1 MDKRPT
7 IKFGEYP
14 TPIPVFKCRTL
25 DGKELL
31 AMVDTGSEVTIF
43 DPQLSDNLIAEEED
57 GTGITLHSI
66 HGEDES
72 NSSMYRLPLSVKTEM
87 SDDSS
92 LHLRGIKSDL
102 SSVSQFL
109 KASYGWDEELYVVI
123 GSDTLKAMEWI
134 IDFDN
139 NQIVL

>member
-1 MDKRPT
+1 MNKRTT

-25 DGKELL
+25 DGKQFI

-43 DPQLSDNLIAEEED
+43 DQKLSDNLISED
-57 GTGITLHSI
+57 EDETGITLHSI

-72 NSSMYRLPLSVKTEM
+72 SASMYRLPLSVKTDM

-92 LHLRGIKSDL
+92 LHLKGIKSDL
-102 SSVSQFL
+102 TSVSQFL
-109 KASYGWDEELYVVI
+109 KESYGWEEDLLIVI

-134 IDFDN
+134 VDFDN